1 MHSKL
6 KWYII
11 ACCNIK
17 INIKEHEILLLVIT
31 NNIKIKN
38 WVYMPIIMSLL
49 TLTINVYILILYIY
63 IYIYTY
69 LCYKN

>member
-17 INIKEHEILLLVIT
+17 INIKKYEILLLVIT
-31 NNIKIKN
+31 SNIEIKN
-38 WVYMPIIMSLL
+38 WVYMPAIVSLL
-49 TLTINVYILILYIY
+49 TLTILILIFYIHTHIHTY
-63 IYIYTY
+63 VPKIY
-69 LCYKN
+69 